1 MICVSKEEAK
11 ELRRLIS
18 GIELKKTVKQKAGNR
33 GKYYAVE
40 EPRVLNVIKKLRGE

>member
-1 MICVSKEEAK
+1 MICVSKGEAK
-11 ELRRLIS
+11 ELRRLIP

-40 EPRVLNVIKKLRGE
+40 ELRVLNTIKKLRGE